1 MTEYNYIAL
10 DKTGKQQKGSLV
22 AETERFALEQLRSE
36 GLYPTQ
42 LRKSTL
48 LTKDLDLHIG
58 SKVSTR
64 DISVFC
70 RQFASMLAAGVTILE
85 ALSMLEQ
92 QSENKH
98 LVEALGDVRQDIMKG
113 ETLAVAMRRQAEVFP
128 ELMLNMVAAGEEA
141 GKLEMTFSR
150 MADQTVSW
158 NKGKASA
165 TIDQVLL
172 RSTANDQMDAEGN
185 PVLRYHFSL
194 QGKADAL
201 YQVRL
206 YVDSNGNGSFEKEEC
221 SSEPIITDT
230 TEGALN
236 GTTANGTLLA
246 GHSYTVERAL
256 PATQAGMLPW
266 KLEVSAVDA
275 TSDRDSAI
283 GYTRIV
289 NYGQKETIH
298 VLQMNLTADMKTD
311 ATSEIRFAD
320 RTTEV
325 GAKFAA
331 YLENVEDFDVDIDYR
346 SNSWFM
352 NNYEGKP
359 EEWAS
364 DLQKYDMLIL
374 GFSDVSSFYRSGR
387 FLIWFS
393 EVCRIRQECDPGA

>member
-150 MADQTVSW
+150 MADQFEKSAKTEGMIKKAAVYPIIVSIVALVVSVVMLVKVVPSFMDTFSSMDMEMPGITMAVVGLSDFIIQYW
-158 NKGKASA
+158 YLIVGLIAAIVVWVRWYHSTEKGKLAA
-165 TIDQVLL
+165 GRTQIQMPLFGDLNIKTISSL
-172 RSTANDQMDAEGN
+172 TART
-185 PVLRYHFSL
+185 L
-194 QGKADAL
+194 
-201 YQVRL
+201 
-206 YVDSNGNGSFEKEEC
+206 
-221 SSEPIITDT
+221 
-230 TEGALN
+230 
-236 GTTANGTLLA
+236 GTLLIS
-246 GHSYTVERAL
+246 GMTV
-256 PATQAGMLPW
+256 
-266 KLEVSAVDA
+266 VDA
-275 TSDRDSAI
+275 ID
-283 GYTRIV
+283 IV
-289 NYGQKETIH
+289 GNT
-298 VLQMNLTADMKTD
+298 
-311 ATSEIRFAD
+311 
-320 RTTEV
+320 
-325 GAKFAA
+325 
-331 YLENVEDFDVDIDYR
+331 
-346 SNSWFM
+346 M
-352 NNYEGKP
+352 NNELFKRGLREVAEDVRQGVRLSDAISKIELYPAMVPHMIGIG
-359 EEWAS
+359 EETG
-364 DLQKYDMLIL
+364 DLDAMLEKLADYYDEEVEQTTQTVMAALEPMIILIMAGL
-374 GFSDVSSFYRSGR
+374 VGI
-387 FLIWFS
+387 LIAAVMAPMIAMYS
-393 EVCRIRQECDPGA
+393 NMGSL

>member
-128 ELMLNMVAAGEEA
+128 ALMLNMVAAGEEA

-150 MADQTVSW
+150 MAARRFPGTR
-158 NKGKASA
+158 ARR
-165 TIDQVLL
+165 LL
-172 RSTANDQMDAEGN
+172 RSI
-185 PVLRYHFSL
+185 R
-194 QGKADAL
+194 
-201 YQVRL
+201 
-206 YVDSNGNGSFEKEEC
+206 C
-221 SSEPIITDT
+221 SCARRQTTRWMRRAIRSCAIT
-230 TEGALN
+230 L
-236 GTTANGTLLA
+236 
-246 GHSYTVERAL
+246 
-256 PATQAGMLPW
+256 
-266 KLEVSAVDA
+266 
-275 TSDRDSAI
+275 
-283 GYTRIV
+283 
-289 NYGQKETIH
+289 
-298 VLQMNLTADMKTD
+298 
-311 ATSEIRFAD
+311 
-320 RTTEV
+320 
-325 GAKFAA
+325 
-331 YLENVEDFDVDIDYR
+331 
-346 SNSWFM
+346 
-352 NNYEGKP
+352 
-359 EEWAS
+359 
-364 DLQKYDMLIL
+364 
-374 GFSDVSSFYRSGR
+374 
-387 FLIWFS
+387 
-393 EVCRIRQECDPGA
+393 VCRARRMPCIRSDYMWTATATDFLKRKNAAVNRSSRIPQRLH

>member
-150 MADQTVSW
+150 MADQFEKSAKTEGMIKKAAVYPIIVSIVALVVSVVMLVKVVPSFMDTFSSMDMEMPGITMAVVGLSDFIIQYW
-158 NKGKASA
+158 YLIVGLIAAIVVWVRWYHSTEKGKLAA
-165 TIDQVLL
+165 GRTQI
-172 RSTANDQMDAEGN
+172 QMPLFD
-185 PVLRYHFSL
+185 
-194 QGKADAL
+194 L
-201 YQVRL
+201 Y
-206 YVDSNGNGSFEKEEC
+206 
-221 SSEPIITDT
+221 
-230 TEGALN
+230 
-236 GTTANGTLLA
+236 
-246 GHSYTVERAL
+246 
-256 PATQAGMLPW
+256 
-266 KLEVSAVDA
+266 
-275 TSDRDSAI
+275 
-283 GYTRIV
+283 
-289 NYGQKETIH
+289 
-298 VLQMNLTADMKTD
+298 
-311 ATSEIRFAD
+311 
-320 RTTEV
+320 
-325 GAKFAA
+325 
-331 YLENVEDFDVDIDYR
+331 
-346 SNSWFM
+346 
-352 NNYEGKP
+352 
-359 EEWAS
+359 
-364 DLQKYDMLIL
+364 
-374 GFSDVSSFYRSGR
+374 
-387 FLIWFS
+387 
-393 EVCRIRQECDPGA
+393 